1 MEYLALGMFPVLLLL
16 LLTGYPV
23 AFALA
28 GTALLFILIGSD
40 LLPGLGLALPWEPAF
55 RLVRLNVIPQRIYG
69 SIMDNYTLVAVP
81 FFIFMGAV
89 LERSGLA
96 EDLLR
101 TMGRLF
107 GRLRGG
113 LAISVVLVGTLLAAT
128 TGVVGASV
136 VTLAVLALPV
146 MLKAG
151 YDRSLAGGA
160 VAASG
165 TLGQVI
171 PPSIVL
177 IILGDQMGANVGDL
191 FLGALLPG
199 LLLSTLFIVWI
210 GWVAWRRPEATPA
223 LNQGPE
229 REPPQVLLAA
239 VFASLLPPLAL
250 VGAVLGTIFLGVA
263 TATEAGAM
271 GALGAV
277 LLALIK
283 RRLNLAGLQAAAE
296 ATVRMTTMVF
306 IILVGA
312 TAFATVFSALGGT
325 WLIED
330 FLSDLPGG
338 TMGFLLLVLLAVFVL
353 GFFLDFI
360 EITFIVVPL
369 VAPVAIAMG
378 IDPIW
383 LGVMLAVNLQTS
395 FLTPPF
401 GFSLFYL
408 RGAAPPE
415 IRTQEIYRGVIPF
428 IGAQLL
434 VLAAVVAFPGLATWL
449 PSIAAN

>member
-23 AFALA
+23 AFALG

-40 LLPGLGLALPWEPAF
+40 LLPGLGVTLPWDPAF
-55 RLVRLNVIPQRIYG
+55 RMIRLNVIPQRIYG

-81 FFIFMGAV
+81 FFIFMGAL
-89 LERSGLA
+89 LERAGLA

-113 LAISVVLVGTLLAAT
+113 LAISVVVVGTLLAAT

-151 YDRSLAGGA
+151 YDRSLASGT
-160 VAASG
+160 VASSG
-165 TLGQVI
+165 TLGQII

-191 FLGALLPG
+191 FLGALIPG
-199 LLLSTLFIVWI
+199 LLLSSLFIVWI
-210 GWVAWRRPEATPA
+210 IWVAWRRPEAAPS
-223 LNQGPE
+223 LMQSSE
-229 REPPQVLLAA
+229 REPLLKLFLAI
-239 VFASLLPPLAL
+239 FGSLLPPLAL
-250 VGAVLGTIFLGVA
+250 VFAVLGTIFMGIA

-271 GALGAV
+271 GAFGAMI
-277 LLALIK
+277 LALIK
-283 RRLNLAGLQAAAE
+283 RRLSLRALLDAAE
-296 ATVRMTTMVF
+296 STVRLTTMVF

-312 TAFATVFSALGGT
+312 TVFATVFSALGGT
-325 WLIED
+325 WLIEG
-330 FLSDLPGG
+330 FLKDLPGG
-338 TMGFLLLVLLAVFVL
+338 ATGFLVFVMLTVFIL

-369 VAPVAIAMG
+369 IAPVAIAMG

-383 LGVMLAVNLQTS
+383 FGVMLAINLQTS

-408 RGAAPPE
+408 RGAAPAA
-415 IRTQEIYRGVIPF
+415 IRTGEIYRGVIPF
-428 IGAQLL
+428 IGVQLV
-434 VLAAVVAFPGLATWL
+434 VLAAVVAFPDLATWL
-449 PSIAAN
+449 PSISK

>member
-1 MEYLALGMFPVLLLL
+1 MEYLALWMFPVLLLL

-23 AFALA
+23 AFALG

-40 LLPGLGLALPWEPAF
+40 LLPGLGVMLPWEPAF
-55 RLVRLNVIPQRIYG
+55 RMIRLNVIPQRIYG

-81 FFIFMGAV
+81 FFIFMGAL
-89 LERSGLA
+89 LERAGLA

-113 LAISVVLVGTLLAAT
+113 LAISVVVVGTLLAAT

-151 YDRSLAGGA
+151 YDRSLASGT
-160 VAASG
+160 VASSG
-165 TLGQVI
+165 TLGQII

-191 FLGALLPG
+191 FLGALIPG
-199 LLLSTLFIVWI
+199 LLLSSLFIVWI
-210 GWVAWRRPEATPA
+210 IWVAWRRPEAAPS
-223 LNQGPE
+223 LLQNSE
-229 REPPQVLLAA
+229 REPLFKLLLAI
-239 VFASLLPPLAL
+239 FGSLLPPLAL
-250 VGAVLGTIFLGVA
+250 VFAVLGTIFMGIA

-271 GALGAV
+271 GAFGAMI
-277 LLALIK
+277 LALIK
-283 RRLNLAGLQAAAE
+283 RRLSLRALLDAAE
-296 ATVRMTTMVF
+296 STVRLTTMVF

-312 TAFATVFSALGGT
+312 TVFATVFSALGGT
-325 WLIED
+325 WLIEG
-330 FLSDLPGG
+330 FLKDLPGG
-338 TMGFLLLVLLAVFVL
+338 TTGFLVFVMLTVFIL

-369 VAPVAIAMG
+369 IAPVAIAMG

-383 LGVMLAVNLQTS
+383 FGVMLAINLQTS

-408 RGAAPPE
+408 RGAAPAA
-415 IRTQEIYRGVIPF
+415 IRTGEIYRGVIPF
-428 IGAQLL
+428 IGVQLV
-434 VLAAVVAFPGLATWL
+434 VLAAVVAFPDLATWL
-449 PSIAAN
+449 PSISK